1 MGPQPSDRERGTALM
16 REAEAAIRDGVDRLA
31 AAWVVREVQR
41 IVDAWGR
48 LDDPTRTQVLHDA
61 RRAGDDARARVLGE
75 LDALFAL
82 APAEQRAT
90 PLQIV
95 RSLRFEVTAV
105 LSAAGIPDV
114 ERDDF
119 DARAFPD
126 DRYGVVPKAIADLGD
141 DDLGPML
148 MAWGL
153 GKTLVHRAAVS
164 DDSGDL

>member
-1 MGPQPSDRERGTALM
+1 M
-16 REAEAAIRDGVDRLA
+16 RDAEASMRDGVDRLA

-48 LDDPTRTQVLHDA
+48 LDDATYAQVLADAQQSGEDA
-61 RRAGDDARARVLGE
+61 RVRALGE
-75 LDALFAL
+75 LDALFAQ

-105 LSAAGIPDV
+105 LSAAGIPEV
-114 ERDDF
+114 ERDEF

-126 DRYGVVPKAIADLGD
+126 DRYGVVPKAFADLGD

-148 MAWGL
+148 MAWGV
-153 GKTLVHRAAVS
+153 GKTLVLRAGTR